1 MMKKVSA
8 VVYSLLLAT
17 MADGFT
23 SAPTSFVARTS
34 PIPTIAHRAASM
46 DSKTDEKEDQTSTDS
61 DTTEEPL
68 DPAAVWALQLESA
81 EVQEV
86 RAELVQKYLSLGRT
100 QEYAER
106 EVDEFLSDPE
116 RSQQFLEMR
125 RYANAQA
132 EELMG
137 FEVWV
142 QLFGAFALG
151 LGGQSAFKY
160 YHAYKSVYGPG
171 EGPLPWLP

>member
-1 MMKKVSA
+1 MKKVSA
-8 VVYSLLLAT
+8 VVCSLLLAT
-17 MADGFT
+17 MANGFT
-23 SAPTSFVARTS
+23 SVPTSFIAQTS
-34 PIPTIAHRAASM
+34 TLPTIAHRAASM
-46 DSKTDEKEDQTSTDS
+46 DSKTDEKDQTSADS
-61 DTTEEPL
+61 DTPEETP
-68 DPAAVWALQLESA
+68 DPAAVWALQLESE

-137 FEVWV
+137 FEIWI

-160 YHAYKSVYGPG
+160 YHAYRSVYAPG